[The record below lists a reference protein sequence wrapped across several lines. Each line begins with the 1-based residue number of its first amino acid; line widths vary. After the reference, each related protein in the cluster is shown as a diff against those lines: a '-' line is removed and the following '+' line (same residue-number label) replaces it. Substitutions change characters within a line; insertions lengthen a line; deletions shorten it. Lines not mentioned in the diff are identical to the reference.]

1 MGFCAI
7 SAENPMVLLN
17 YYKHHGSMAWCHYD
31 GAKLQIILLVC
42 KSFNVLILVYSQE

>member
-1 MGFCAI
+1 MGFALSQRKSHGALKNI
-7 SAENPMVLLN
+7 
-17 YYKHHGSMAWCHYD
+17 KHHGSMAWCHYD